1 MRRYTRKLNKYL
13 AVAAVLCLTM
23 IWGTGCKKDSSVPS
37 VSTGMISSITA
48 TGARAAGTV
57 LSDGGAAVTER
68 GVCWSTSGQPTIS
81 DYKANDGSSGTG
93 SFAANITGLTSNV
106 TYYVR
111 AYALN
116 SAGVGYGEVRP
127 FTASATSPDAVT
139 MAATGVY
146 STKATL
152 HAWVNGNNQSTS
164 VSFEYGT
171 TTAYG
176 QTVTASPSVVSGTS
190 DSVTADLTSLS
201 PLVTYHYRVKI
212 TNIYGTA
219 YGADMTCYTGY
230 VVGEHAL
237 GGLVY
242 YTDQTGTHGL
252 VCTDSSIA
260 GSVAWSNGSYMTT
273 GATGTAIGTGL
284 SNSSS
289 IIAAQGSGNYAA
301 DICHNLTYKGYN
313 DWYLPSAEEFRQIIS
328 SGAGFPV
335 VVPIGW
341 LYFWSSS
348 EIDASTAY
356 MIQVPGGPSSYK
368 VAFDKNAT
376 GGSGTVVGST
386 VPAQVVAVRSF

>member
-1 MRRYTRKLNKYL
+1 MKRYTGQLLNYL
-13 AVAAVLCLTM
+13 ALVPVLALTL
-23 IWGTGCKKDSSVPS
+23 IGGTGCKKTSVPS
-37 VSTGMISSITA
+37 VSTGSVTSITA

-93 SFAANITGLTSNV
+93 SFATNITGLTSNV

-116 SAGVGYGEVRP
+116 SAGVGYGEVRS

-139 MAATGVY
+139 LAATDIH
-146 STKATL
+146 STTATL

-171 TTAYG
+171 STAYG
-176 QTVTASPSVVSGTS
+176 QTIAASPATVHGTS
-190 DSVTADLTSLS
+190 DSATAALAGLT
-201 PLVTYHYRVKI
+201 PLATYHYRVKI

-219 YGADMTCYTGY
+219 YGADMTFYTGY
-230 VVGEHAL
+230 VVGEHTL
-237 GGLVY
+237 GGLVF

-260 GSVAWSNGSYMTT
+260 SSVAWYNGTYMVT

-284 SNSSS
+284 SNSNS
-289 IIAAQGSGNYAA
+289 IVAAQGSGNYAA
-301 DICHNLTYKGYN
+301 YICRHLTYNGYS
-313 DWYLPSAEEFRQIIS
+313 DWYLPSADEFQQIVTS
-328 SGAGFPV
+328 DAGFPLV
-335 VVPIGW
+335 IPIGW
-341 LYFWSSS
+341 LFFWSSS
-348 EIDASTAY
+348 EVDANNAY
-356 MIQVPGGPSSYK
+356 MMQVPGNHYCSK
-368 VAFDKNAT
+368 VAYDKNAT
-376 GGSGTVVGST
+376 GGPGTVVGST
-386 VPAQVVAVRSF
+386 VPAQVVAIRKF